1 MADKNQIHAFAAK
14 WIDKFQDE
22 NIDYIELAD
31 HYMADDCAA
40 LGFEMDCGH
49 AFGEAYGKAASDV
62 EELKKVIDSIVDIP
76 LLGSVIYS
84 RWRYFNHWAYTGAE
98 ILEPKN
104 RAWFVLALS
113 RLAELSKPETTQE
126 CVIIQFPEFVALK
139 EEIEKLHTELSM
151 LLLER
156 DELRYVE
163 SKNIEMQYMLTLGS
177 LEYKAFELNCAML
190 RLKRKIELIQ
200 AKKNRQEKVSV
211 SAIDKLI
218 DEEFAEYQEKLNEQI
233 NKMNDALERGKGE
246 FLSSEETKEM
256 KTLYRTVVK
265 ALHPDIHP
273 DVTEAQI
280 RLFQN
285 AVDAYENGDLNT
297 LRIIKEMAAK
307 TALPEP
313 SENGLAVLMKEK
325 ERLLKMLDL
334 IKEQIIEIKDS
345 YPYNLKPIV
354 QSEELTVEK
363 KADLENTISGLKE
376 MIEIYSARIKEMLR

>member
-1 MADKNQIHAFAAK
+1 MADMNQIHEFAVK
-14 WIDKFQDE
+14 WIDKFRDQKV
-22 NIDYIELAD
+22 NYIELVD

-49 AFGEAYGKAASDV
+49 AFERVYGAAGYNSD
-62 EELKKVIDSIVDIP
+62 ELDKVIDAITDIY
-76 LLGSVIYS
+76 LLGSAIYS

-104 RAWFVLALS
+104 RAWFITALE
-113 RLAELSKPETTQE
+113 RLAELSKQESNSE
-126 CVIIQFPEFVALK
+126 CVIILFPEYVTLK

-156 DELRYVE
+156 DELKYVE
-163 SKNIEMQYMLTLGS
+163 CKNIEMQYMLTLGS

-211 SAIDKLI
+211 AAIEKLL

-233 NKMNDALERGKGE
+233 DKVNAALERSKGK
-246 FLSSEETKEM
+246 LLTAEEAKEL

-273 DVTEAQI
+273 DISEAQI
-280 RLFQN
+280 KLFQN
-285 AVDAYENGDLNT
+285 AVDAYENGDLNA
-297 LRIIKEMAAK
+297 LCIIKEMVAEP
-307 TALPEP
+307 TFPEP
-313 SENGLAVLMKEK
+313 SENGLVVLMKEK
-325 ERLLKMLDL
+325 ERLLKMLEL
-334 IKEQIIEIKDS
+334 IKEQIEEIKED
-345 YPYNLKPIV
+345 YPYTLKPIV
-354 QSEELTVEK
+354 QSKELTTEK
-363 KADLENTISGLKE
+363 KADLEDTVSRLQE
-376 MIEIYSARIKEMLR
+376 TIEIYKKRIEKMMR